1 MAFLSFLLTQLMA
14 AYTLLVEPFLR
25 TNFYRALK
33 KQLNTASDARILYYR
48 TQVLWEWS
56 WVVVLVVILI
66 PISHPLAWIGLVFPN
81 IWGWVILVALLL
93 GVGMSIILLRRNPRA
108 LEAMQRS
115 LQTPSMLL
123 PTTASER
130 KWFLVVAIT
139 AGICEELLYRGFLT
153 RYLSIYFPSF
163 GFLLISILSGVIY
176 GFSRAYQG
184 LKGVLQTSLTGFS
197 YAIIFYLSGN
207 LISSLGTA
215 PSSGV
220 IGSLLPVMVFHAVV
234 DLRTLFLWHPEQ
246 KVKKA
251 KR

>member
-1 MAFLSFLLTQLMA
+1 MAFLSSLLTQLMA
-14 AYTLLVEPFLR
+14 AYLVLVEPFLR

-33 KQLNTASDARILYYR
+33 KQLNIASDARIRYYR

-56 WVVVLVVILI
+56 WVVVLVVIII
-66 PISHPLAWIGLVFPN
+66 PISHPMEWIGLIFPS
-81 IWGWVILVALLL
+81 IWGWVILAALLL
-93 GVGMSIILLRRNPRA
+93 GVGLSIFLLRRNPRS
-108 LEAMQRS
+108 LEALQRS
-115 LQTPSMLL
+115 LLTPSILL
-123 PTTASER
+123 PSTLHER
-130 KWFLVVAIT
+130 KWFVVVAIT

-163 GFLLISILSGVIY
+163 GFLLISILSGIIY

-184 LKGVLQTSLTGFS
+184 LKGVVQTSLAGFI

-207 LISSLGTA
+207 LISSLGAA

-220 IGSLLPVMVFHAVV
+220 IGSLLPVMVFHTVV
-234 DLRTLFLWHPEQ
+234 DLSSLLLWHPEE
-246 KVKKA
+246 KVNKA

>member
-1 MAFLSFLLTQLMA
+1 MAFLSSLLTQLMA

-25 TNFYRALK
+25 TNSYRTLK
-33 KQLNTASDARILYYR
+33 KQLNTASDARIRYYR

-56 WVVVLVVILI
+56 WVVVLVLI
-66 PISHPLAWIGLVFPN
+66 IIPLSHPLEWIGLVFPN
-81 IWGWVILVALLL
+81 IWGWVILAVLLL
-93 GVGMSIILLRRNPRA
+93 GVGISIIFLRRNPRA

-115 LQTPSMLL
+115 ILTPSILR
-123 PTTASER
+123 PSTPHER

-163 GFLLISILSGVIY
+163 GFLLISILSGIIY

-184 LKGVLQTSLTGFS
+184 LKGVLKTSLTGFV
-197 YAIIFYLSGN
+197 YAIFFYISGN
-207 LISSLGTA
+207 LLSIGAA
-215 PSSGV
+215 PSSG
-220 IGSLLPVMVFHAVV
+220 ISGSLLPVIVFHGVV
-234 DLRTLFLWHPEQ
+234 DLCSLFLWHPEE
-246 KVKKA
+246 KVEKA